1 MDTEPLID
9 FWASVEGIHTSE
21 DQVHAQD
28 YDFESHETNED
39 DPYPV
44 QLLQGLQFSPA
55 SSSFTEISPVSPGR
69 HLQKDSKF
77 PPAPSQFYA
86 SASIGGRS
94 RRRRTSSLR
103 ALGANA
109 QRSGLYNRS
118 SSVDTSKRFADLGY
132 IRRHD
137 ENDASNVIEMFDPLL
152 NPSTQGER
160 HRQHPSSLR

>member
-9 FWASVEGIHTSE
+9 FWANVEGIHTSE

-28 YDFESHETNED
+28 SDFESQETDED

-44 QLLQGLQFSPA
+44 QLLQGLQFPPA

-103 ALGANA
+103 AFGANA

-118 SSVDTSKRFADLGY
+118 SSVDTSKRFADPGY
-132 IRRHD
+132 IQRHD
-137 ENDASNVIEMFDPLL
+137 ENDASNVVKMFDPLY

-160 HRQHPSSLR
+160 YTQHPSSLR